1 MPPRWR
7 STAKPRRVVDRCPSC
22 DVDLGGEGGGTRR
35 IALSALE
42 RGRFF
47 WECPECGGQWE
58 QGPGKSTVV
67 LLRASRAR
75 AVPPRPA
82 PRPPVD

>member
-7 STAKPRRVVDRCPSC
+7 SSARPRRVVDRCPAC
-22 DVDLGGEGGGTRR
+22 DVDLGGVAGGTRR

-47 WECPECGGQWE
+47 WECPECAGQWE
-58 QGPGKSTVV
+58 QNPGKDAVVV
-67 LLRASRAR
+67 LRPGRLRAIR
-75 AVPPRPA
+75 PRPA
-82 PRPPVD
+82 PRRPVD